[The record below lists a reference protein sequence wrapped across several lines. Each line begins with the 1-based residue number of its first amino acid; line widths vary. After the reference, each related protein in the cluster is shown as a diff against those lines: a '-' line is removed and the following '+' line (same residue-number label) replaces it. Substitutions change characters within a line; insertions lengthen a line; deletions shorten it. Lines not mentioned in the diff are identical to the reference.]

1 MKIIF
6 DRDEKTRILSI
17 VGLWSQD
24 QLTFQRF
31 RDIQVASGVPARLV
45 ETVFWLE
52 DTLGIL
58 KDHDHLIMKGGTCV
72 QCYIPYSQ
80 QRASVDID
88 MNTDIQNPLA
98 LKEYLLA
105 INEGIAYEDRSCSIQ
120 DIEFGT
126 LNYEFHDEYSGTISF
141 TRRMPS
147 RFGEFE
153 IVGNRRVMSKTIR
166 IQVNYKNH
174 WMPAME
180 TLHRY
185 PDFFIHEYERPNT
198 KIIVPM
204 ESPGDLFADKILTV
218 CNVGG
223 FGRERFKDVY
233 DLIAMRHLFQGRVRQ
248 VTSEKLRLI
257 ATRSGIEVTAII
269 DGAVETVSSFSN
281 RAQEAK
287 GFASMVCREGKER
300 IKRWELECEELA
312 DTIAAM
318 KV

>member
-6 DRDEKTRILSI
+6 DRDEKTRIRSI
-17 VGLWSQD
+17 VRSWSPD

-31 RDIQVASGVPARLV
+31 RDIQASSGVPARLV

-52 DTLGIL
+52 DTLGVFAEC
-58 KDHDHLIMKGGTCV
+58 DHLVMKGGTCV

-105 INEGIAYEDRSCSIQ
+105 LNEDISYEDRSCSIQ

-126 LNYEFHDEYSGTISF
+126 LNYEFQDECSGTISF

-153 IVGNRRVMSKTIR
+153 MVGNRRVMSKTIR

-180 TLHRY
+180 TLRRH
-185 PDFFIHEYERPNT
+185 PDLFIHEYERPNAN
-198 KIIVPM
+198 IIVPM

-233 DLIAMRHLFQGRVRQ
+233 DLIVMRHLVQGPV
-248 VTSEKLRLI
+248 ELI
-257 ATRSGIEVTAII
+257 ASKKLHLIAARGSIEVDAII
-269 DGAVETVSSFSN
+269 DGAVETVSSFRDRS
-281 RAQEAK
+281 QEAK
-287 GFASMVCREGKER
+287 GFASMVCKEGKER
-300 IKRWELECEELA
+300 IKRWEMECEELA
-312 DTIAAM
+312 DTIATIE
-318 KV
+318 